1 MNSES
6 RAFIFDL
13 NGTMIDDMD
22 FHIRAWHQIL
32 ASLGAEL
39 SIEQVKLECYGKNEE
54 LLERIFPGRFS
65 FEEMQEMI
73 LQKEMSY
80 QQVFRPHLQLIEGL
94 AGFLEKSFLQ
104 TIPMGIGSAA
114 LPMNINYVLDGL
126 QIRKYFSAIVSA
138 TDVQISKPDPETFLL
153 CAQKLGVL
161 PEDCI
166 VFEDS
171 PKGVKAAENAG
182 MHSVVLTTMHPPE
195 DFAYCNGIVTFIE
208 NYNALSVN
216 TFLKANW

>member
-1 MNSES
+1 MVNP
-6 RAFIFDL
+6 AKQTFIFDL

-32 ASLGAEL
+32 CSLGADL

-65 FEEMQEMI
+65 FEEMQQMI
-73 LQKEMSY
+73 LQKELSY
-80 QQVFRPHLQLIEGL
+80 QEVFRPHLQLIDGL
-94 AGFLEKSFLQ
+94 AYFLEKCFEQ
-104 TIPMGIGSAA
+104 KIPIGIGSAA

-126 QIRKYFSAIVSA
+126 QIRHYFSAIVSA
-138 TDVQISKPDPETFLL
+138 VDVRVSKPDPETFLS
-153 CAQKLGVL
+153 CANKLGVL
-161 PEDCI
+161 PENCI

-182 MHSVVLTTMHPPE
+182 MSSVVITTMHLPE
-195 DFAYCNGIVTFIE
+195 DFASCNGILAFIE
-208 NYNALSVN
+208 NYKSLSLD
-216 TFLKANW
+216 TFFKIN